1 MEYSV
6 TKELGTRAKRWINSK
21 KSMCLPSGKLR
32 PELKQSK
39 LDLGW
44 TQADIDDWETRFTN
58 KFEELKRLDETDPE
72 PWINYTAY
80 DFFTE
85 EEKKYFNPDGSIK
98 ECYLDEVMLGDLGHL
113 VWKSRHKM
121 IEVKNYN
128 GVAARKAAEG
138 QNHGQ
143 WLMDSRRSR
152 ARNNAKNIKQQ
163 KQDMRNK
170 EEISSLPFDVDADSY
185 F

>member
-1 MEYSV
+1 MEESV

-32 PELKQSK
+32 PELRQSK

-44 TQADIDDWETRFTN
+44 TEADIDDWETRFTS
-58 KFEELKRLDETDPE
+58 KFEELKRLDETNPE

-85 EEKKYFNPDGSIK
+85 EEKKYFNPDGTLK
-98 ECYLDEVMLGDLGHL
+98 DNNFLDAPGSFDYWMRQ
-113 VWKSRHKM
+113 SRRKM
-121 IEVKNYN
+121 IEVDNYN
-128 GVAARKAAEG
+128 SVSERDAAEG
-138 QNHGQ
+138 INHGQ
-143 WLMDSRRSR
+143 WLMDSRRNR
-152 ARNNAKNIKQQ
+152 AKNYARNMKQH
-163 KQDMRNK
+163 KQDMRNN
-170 EEISSLPFDVDADSY
+170 EEISSLSFDVDADSY

>member
-1 MEYSV
+1 MEESV

-32 PELKQSK
+32 PELRQSK

-44 TQADIDDWETRFTN
+44 TEADIDDWETRFTS
-58 KFEELKRLDETDPE
+58 KFEELKRLDETNPE

-85 EEKKYFNPDGSIK
+85 EEKKYFNPDGTLK
-98 ECYLDEVMLGDLGHL
+98 DNNFLDAPGSFDYWMRQ
-113 VWKSRHKM
+113 SRRKM
-121 IEVKNYN
+121 IEVDNYN
-128 GVAARKAAEG
+128 SVSERDAAEG
-138 QNHGQ
+138 INHGQ
-143 WLMDSRRSR
+143 WLMDSRRNR
-152 ARNNAKNIKQQ
+152 AENYARNMKQH
-163 KQDMRNK
+163 KQDMRNN
-170 EEISSLPFDVDADSY
+170 EEISSLSFDVDADSY

>member
-1 MEYSV
+1 MEESV
-6 TKELGTRAKRWINSK
+6 TKELGTRAKRWLSSK
-21 KSMCLPSGKLR
+21 KSEFNADGT
-32 PELKQSK
+32 LKAEVRRKDLERGLSVEA
-39 LDLGW
+39 LDSYE
-44 TQADIDDWETRFTN
+44 ARN
-58 KFEELKRLDETDPE
+58 RANFEKLKRLDETDPE

-170 EEISSLPFDVDADSY
+170 EEISSLLFDVDADSY

>member
-1 MEYSV
+1 MEESV
-6 TKELGTRAKRWINSK
+6 TKELGTRTKRWISVN
-21 KSMCLPSGKLR
+21 KSMCLPTGKFR
-32 PELKQSK
+32 PEIRQRK
-39 LDLGW
+39 LDQGW
-44 TQADIDDWETRFTN
+44 SESDIDKWESKFTSE
-58 KFEELKRLDETDPE
+58 FEERKRLDETDPE

-113 VWKSRHKM
+113 VWKSRRKM

-128 GVAARKAAEG
+128 SVSARDAAEG
-138 QNHGQ
+138 RNHGQ

-152 ARNNAKNIKQQ
+152 ARNHAKNEKQQ